1 MRLVSAYDL
10 ALGWTYKLLRVLS
23 GLPSRD
29 FWKKFKKKL
38 TSIFGQKS
46 QIS

>member
-1 MRLVSAYDL
+1 MRLVSAYDP

-46 QIS
+46 QIY